1 VSTYFGNFAGESTTS
16 RMSSMKK
23 ESFDVNGS
31 KLNKNNIIKPTF
43 DTLPEENRKV
53 LETYRVDLDEL
64 FYSCYEVTQQGL
76 VLKDTLSIIIRKA
89 KVTLKVRPNPSHS
102 LNDVQSII
110 NSSLERKAK
119 SSDELMRRF

>member
-1 VSTYFGNFAGESTTS
+1 
-16 RMSSMKK
+16 MSSMKK
-23 ESFDVNGS
+23 GSFDVNGS

-89 KVTLKVRPNPSHS
+89 EVTLKVRPNPSHS